1 MQRGVGFPD
10 PCNLVRNPSLET
22 DADANQ
28 IPDCW
33 QRGGFGTNTASFTL
47 VSDASDG
54 VRAQQL
60 TVSSPVLWR
69 SRLVTAQDTGACAPP
84 VTAGHRYTV
93 SAFYKAT
100 VQPRLTVYYRNSSGA
115 WVWFAESP
123 LLPVASTYRQASFTT
138 RALPAGA
145 TAISFG
151 LGIFA
156 VGTITIDQHVV
167 VDTVTPRPTDTSV
180 PLLST
185 ACNGATCSTQPYG
198 SAVLISNDA
207 DPGVAEL
214 RYTVDGSDPTTGTPY
229 TGEFALA
236 ATATV
241 RATAVDTAGN
251 RTFRSTPVTITP
263 DTTPP
268 VLAIDCDGAT
278 CSTSAYSAPVTV
290 TLTAS
295 DPGTGVREIR
305 YTIDGSDPVI
315 GAPYAG
321 PFTVGATAT
330 VRSTA
335 VDNAGNR
342 TSLTTTITSAPDTTP
357 RASRSHATG

>member
-1 MQRGVGFPD
+1 VQRGVGFPD

-180 PLLST
+180 P
-185 ACNGATCSTQPYG
+185 A
-198 SAVLISNDA
+198 
-207 DPGVAEL
+207 
-214 RYTVDGSDPTTGTPY
+214 
-229 TGEFALA
+229 
-236 ATATV
+236 
-241 RATAVDTAGN
+241 AVD
-251 RTFRSTPVTITP
+251 RM
-263 DTTPP
+263 
-268 VLAIDCDGAT
+268 
-278 CSTSAYSAPVTV
+278 
-290 TLTAS
+290 
-295 DPGTGVREIR
+295 
-305 YTIDGSDPVI
+305 
-315 GAPYAG
+315 
-321 PFTVGATAT
+321 
-330 VRSTA
+330 
-335 VDNAGNR
+335 
-342 TSLTTTITSAPDTTP
+342 
-357 RASRSHATG
+357 